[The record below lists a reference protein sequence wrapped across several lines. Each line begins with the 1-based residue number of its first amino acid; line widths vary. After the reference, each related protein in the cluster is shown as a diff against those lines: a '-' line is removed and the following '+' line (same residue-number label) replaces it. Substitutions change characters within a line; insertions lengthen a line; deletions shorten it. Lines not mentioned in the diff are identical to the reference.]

1 MKKRIIPIFLALTL
15 VLSNLLCCIG
25 ANATNDDYKNC
36 HLLKETKFG
45 STDNIIIEENVDLV
59 YKKDLLKCLNE
70 YISKRE
76 SDFINTQDTDNRK
89 NAIRLF
95 EKQSEIEIYDAD
107 VTGVLQSCTSY
118 DDKISI
124 NLYEYTF
131 FDYDD
136 TVDTKIAFDVSGFG
150 TNHELLL
157 QMTNGN
163 IKIIED
169 NYIDNLIET
178 PDIHIDEDIDT
189 DIVAENNNNN
199 NNNNRS
205 APRGYSIYNSYNV
218 TAAVEYSDEYAL
230 SYNTSYANFNGVG
243 GDCANF
249 VSQCIYAGGMPQ
261 IKCEPYGTN
270 GWYYKSSSNR
280 SATWTGAK
288 YLRQWMGNNRGKLVN
303 DPSDAD
309 IFVGSPLFVD
319 WTNDGVWDHAYFCIG
334 MNSSGTP
341 IINSH
346 NLDRYHI
353 KWNYGEE
360 TARYSTVQLTTS
372 NSQVIKPGYD
382 VNDPNN
388 YPMPVRTLR
397 NYTSGED
404 VKWLQATFSKLGY
417 SISVD
422 GMYGNA
428 TESVVKSFQNTNGM
442 SADGIAGANTIIRMQ
457 ACHTAAQNV
466 KLFGTDFY
474 AHIATNSY
482 SKYLES
488 EGNNVRI
495 SKLNDTYNPKQIWHF
510 KKNSNDSS
518 YTIYNEYN
526 GHLGYV
532 LSTDGT
538 SKTNGTNVKMSIDNG
553 QKNQRWYISTIGGNM
568 VLMNVNSGETALVL
582 DVMSG
587 KISSGANIQQWEY
600 NSLRA
605 QSLKINSLN
614 FEGISYKKPAAPAKS
629 VISVKSIGKPNEKTT
644 LQWTISELV
653 GKYDSRTYNLKVW
666 NGTNTTKT
674 PFIDIED
681 LITLQY
687 DVCLPAGTYTASITS
702 TNTKYY
708 NYNTYSDK
716 ITFSIGNNYVIYYDA
731 NGGTGA
737 PSSQTKSTGKN
748 IVLSTKEPT
757 RDGYIFLGWST
768 NKNATKPEYK
778 KGDTFTLDTSVT
790 LYAVWEK
797 IQSDTSTDVPI
808 RYYTVSY
815 NLNGGIG
822 LIPTQQCK
830 EGDILTLA
838 STIPF
843 KQGYTFVGWSANNY
857 NTEELFNPS
866 EQIVVE
872 KDLILYA
879 VWLKDTVIV
888 DSEVDSSTDS
898 EIKDSNTDSS
908 IENLPKECKISYN
921 LNGVG
926 GFFPTQTCLQGCTM
940 TIWGMIPFN
949 PGYIFLGWSEDQTAT
964 RSTYVPNGKIIVN
977 DDIVLYA
984 VWKDEFMID
993 DSDFLEETD
1002 SEPSIDSSDYDMT
1015 DSDTLLIESD
1025 LDIVESDLDI
1035 TDNESDIESDS
1046 DMIIDDY
1053 FTDTDEIIL
1062 GDVNLDGKVTMED
1075 VVMAQKKVALII
1087 ELNEIQTTNADVDYD
1102 GIITMLDITLIQ
1114 KYIAKLI
1121 SSLL

>member
-15 VLSNLLCCIG
+15 VLSNYLCCLG
-25 ANATNDDYKNC
+25 ANASNEDYQNC
-36 HLLKETKFG
+36 HALKEIKFG
-45 STDNIIIEENVDLV
+45 SDDRIIVGENVDLL
-59 YKKDLLKCLNE
+59 YKNDLLKCLKE
-70 YISKRE
+70 YISERE
-76 SDFINTQDTDNRK
+76 SDFTSTQGTNNRK
-89 NAIRLF
+89 NTIKAF
-95 EKQSEIEIYDAD
+95 EEQSNIKIYDAD
-107 VTGVLQSCTSY
+107 VTGVLQSCTTN
-118 DDKISI
+118 DGKIAVD
-124 NLYEYTF
+124 LYEYTF

-136 TVDTKIAFDVSGFG
+136 TADNKVAYDVSGFG

-189 DIVAENNNNN
+189 DIVAENN

-261 IKCEPYGTN
+261 VKCEPYGTN

-404 VKWLQATFSKLGY
+404 VKWLQATLCELGY

-422 GMYGNA
+422 GIYGSA
-428 TESVVKSFQNTNGM
+428 TESVVKSFQSANCM
-442 SADGIAGANTIIRMQ
+442 SADGIAGANTILRIQ
-457 ACHTAAQNV
+457 ARLTATRNSD
-466 KLFGTDFY
+466 LFGKDFY
-474 AHIATNSY
+474 AYIATDNF
-482 SKYLES
+482 SKYLEN
-488 EGNNVRI
+488 EENNVRI
-495 SKLNDTYNPKQIWHF
+495 SKKNDAYNPKQIWHF
-510 KKNSNDSS
+510 KKSNNDSS

-538 SKTNGTNVKMSIDNG
+538 SKANGVNVKMSIDNA
-553 QKNQRWYISTIGGNM
+553 QKNQRWYISTIGGNI
-568 VLMNVNSGETALVL
+568 VLMNVNSGETSMVL

-587 KISSGANIQQWEY
+587 TITSGTNIQQWEY

-605 QSLKINSLN
+605 QSLKINNLS
-614 FEGISYKKPAAPAKS
+614 FEGIAYKKPSTPAKS
-629 VISVKSIGKPNEKTT
+629 IISVKSIGRPNEKTT
-644 LQWTISELV
+644 LQWTSSQTV

-666 NGTNTTKT
+666 SGTNTTKT
-674 PFIDIED
+674 PYINTDD
-681 LITLQY
+681 LTTLQY
-687 DVCLPAGTYTASITS
+687 DVYLPKGTYTASITS

-716 ITFSIGNNYVIYYDA
+716 ITFTVGSNYVIYYDA

-737 PSSQTKSTGKN
+737 PSSQTKSAGKD
-748 IVLSTKEPT
+748 ITLSTKEPT
-757 RDGYIFLGWST
+757 KDGYIFLGWST
-768 NKNATKPEYK
+768 NKYATKAEYK
-778 KGDTFTLDTSVT
+778 KGDIYTLDASVT

-797 IQSDTSTDVPI
+797 IQSDTSTDAPVK
-808 RYYTVSY
+808 YFTVSY

-822 LIPTQQCK
+822 LVPAQQCI
-830 EGDILTLA
+830 EGDALTLA

-843 KQGYTFVGWSANNY
+843 KQGYTFVGWSTSNY
-857 NTEELFNPS
+857 NTEELYMPS

-872 KDLILYA
+872 YNLVLYA

-898 EIKDSNTDSS
+898 ENEDSNTDSS
-908 IENLPKECKISYN
+908 VENLPKECKISYN

-926 GFFPTQTCLQGCTM
+926 GFFPTQTCLQGSVI
-940 TIWGMIPFN
+940 TIWGMVPFN
-949 PGYIFLGWSEDQTAT
+949 PGYVFLGWSENQIAT
-964 RSTYVPNGKIIVN
+964 RATYVPNGKITVN

-984 VWKDEFMID
+984 VWRDELMID
-993 DSDFLEETD
+993 DSDYLQETD
-1002 SEPSIDSSDYDMT
+1002 SEQSTYNSDSDIT
-1015 DSDTLLIESD
+1015 DSDTWLIESD
-1025 LDIVESDLDI
+1025 SDAVESDLDF
-1035 TDNESDIESDS
+1035 TDNESDTESDS
-1046 DMIIDDY
+1046 DIIINGDY
-1053 FTDTDEIIL
+1053 TDTDNIML

-1075 VVMAQKKVALII
+1075 VVLAQKKVALII
-1087 ELNEIQTTNADVDYD
+1087 ELDEIQTKNADVDYD

-1114 KYIAKLI
+1114 KYVAKLI